1 MRAQSLLAAAVLLA
15 AASPAVAQSISL
27 AEQSCLPLERNAV
40 VRASATG
47 EAPGGSARLY
57 FRWKG
62 HGDLYW
68 VGMEP
73 EGGGRAWAT
82 PPKPRRQNDAVEE
95 YAVLL
100 DASGRE
106 IARSETRTVQVT
118 RDCRADLSPKERGFA
133 ENLTI
138 GETTANQQGKD
149 VMGFLCEGI
158 VTRVNGAGIRRA
170 DEACRTCVVAW
181 WQKNQVLLPIAA
193 VGGVTTVTISENNPE
208 PSPSRP

>member
-1 MRAQSLLAAAVLLA
+1 MRAQSLLAAAILA
-15 AASPAVAQSISL
+15 AATAPALAQSISL

-40 VRASATG
+40 VRASAAG

-62 HGDLYW
+62 HGEFYW
-68 VGMEP
+68 VGLDP
-73 EGGGRAWAT
+73 DGGGRLWAT
-82 PPKPRRQNDAVEE
+82 PPKPRKQNDAVEE

-100 DASGRE
+100 DGAGRE
-106 IARSETRTVQVT
+106 IARSETRTVPV
-118 RDCRADLSPKERGFA
+118 RGDCRSELSPKERGFA

-138 GETTANQQGKD
+138 GETSPNQQGKD
-149 VMGFLCEGI
+149 VLGFLCDGI

-181 WQKNQVLLPIAA
+181 WQKNQVLIPLAA
-193 VGGVTTVTISENNPE
+193 VGGVTTVTIIENRPE